1 MAKSFCR
8 LWRVSEDWPCFQ
20 KSATSRA
27 FELFCISGAFVYP
40 ATHDILS
47 AHSLTSL
54 FEELVVEALLWNS
67 SGTSGKP
74 TRNIWK
80 AFFNLEFTVITFA
93 VHEMKLGWIFWKQ
106 CLRGGRLSISDKCAS
121 CTDIGSNCIVA
132 GPSFTG
138 ATSPRKSRILHTSH
152 NNSQHFFSFSTW
164 LLLAP
169 SFTSEAVPDV
179 PDSFS
184 GHPDISGYRSTCR
197 VWATEID
204 YWVLCLSIEPPEY
217 CICVAITT
225 YNSNFTTHCDC
236 KSS

>member
-80 AFFNLEFTVITFA
+80 AFFNLEFTVINFA

-138 ATSPRKSRILHTSH
+138 ATSPRKSRILHK
-152 NNSQHFFSFSTW
+152 SQQFTAFLLIFHMAPVGSFFHIRGCPGCPGQFFRS
-164 LLLAP
+164 
-169 SFTSEAVPDV
+169 
-179 PDSFS
+179 
-184 GHPDISGYRSTCR
+184 SGYIRIQVNLPSLSDRDRLLGSMPFDWTS
-197 VWATEID
+197 
-204 YWVLCLSIEPPEY
+204 WVLHLLSY
-217 CICVAITT
+217 
-225 YNSNFTTHCDC
+225 YNLQQ
-236 KSS
+236 